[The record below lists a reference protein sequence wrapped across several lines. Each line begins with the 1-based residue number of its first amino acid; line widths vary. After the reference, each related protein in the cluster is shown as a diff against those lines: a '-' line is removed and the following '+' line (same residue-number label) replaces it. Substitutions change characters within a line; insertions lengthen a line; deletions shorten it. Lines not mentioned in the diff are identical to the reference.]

1 MERLKKFK
9 EKESF
14 TFVNELVKAFPPP
27 LTMFCCVSLHAA
39 EGGLTGKTDH
49 RKRE

>member
-27 LTMFCCVSLHAA
+27 PYDVLLCEPTCSR
-39 EGGLTGKTDH
+39 GRTD
-49 RKRE
+49 RKD

>member
-27 LTMFCCVSLHAA
+27 PPYDVLLCEPTCSR
-39 EGGLTGKTDH
+39 GRTD
-49 RKRE
+49 RKD